1 MYGFNS
7 KYADPTIDFAF
18 KRAFGS
24 ETYKEG
30 LEQGLEIGLE
40 KGREEGSEV
49 KALAIAKSMLSDG
62 LSKET
67 VIKYTGLTE
76 EQVAELSKA

>member
-40 KGREEGSEV
+40 KGREEGV
-49 KALAIAKSMLSDG
+49 RPFRQ
-62 LSKET
+62 T
-67 VIKYTGLTE
+67 
-76 EQVAELSKA
+76 